1 MKVKSLRVL
10 IIVTIFISAISIMS
24 IISGIFIYND
34 MKKIEEASLDVSK
47 TRKSLIKDEDILI
60 KIKSNYSSVVK
71 TTKDTKLYINDN
83 GKYKDVGMINKDNIL
98 ELEVVDNISLD
109 NKYFKLLNSDY
120 YISYKDVTPTADTI
134 NKRYLN
140 YIEFPIEVTTKE
152 NVIYYDDS
160 FNEIFTLKSPVTAR
174 VIVNLDDYYGI
185 SLLSRLVYV
194 KKEDVSNTVE
204 VDISEEIAESIP
216 AILYHFIYL
225 DGDSSCN
232 DIICHSEE
240 QIDSHFKFLS
250 NNDVFTLNTSEVLS
264 FIKGEINLP
273 KKSILITIDDGARAE
288 NFIPFLEKYQLNATL
303 FLVSSWYPV
312 NKFES
317 SYLEIASH
325 THNMHT
331 TGVCLTGQGGGI
343 NCLPESEILNDL
355 KLSRETLNNTKAFCF
370 PFYEYSDYSINLVKE
385 AGFEMAFIGGSTK
398 IKKGIDPYKIP
409 RYPILSS
416 FGVEYISNLVLG

>member
-1 MKVKSLRVL
+1 MKIKPIRVL
-10 IIVTIFISAISIMS
+10 IIVSIFISVISIA
-24 IISGIFIYND
+24 SGIYIYND
-34 MKKIEEASLDVSK
+34 TKRREEEALTISK
-47 TRKSLIKDEDILI
+47 ARESLIKDENELI
-60 KIKSNYSSVVK
+60 KIKSNYSSIVK
-71 TTKDTKLYINDN
+71 TTKDTKLYLNDN
-83 GKYKDVGMINKDNIL
+83 GKYKDVGSINKDNIL
-98 ELEVVDNISLD
+98 ELESINNISLD
-109 NKYFKLLNSDY
+109 NKYFKLLGSDY
-120 YISYKDVTPTADTI
+120 YVSYKDVIPTTDTI

-140 YIEFPIEVTTKE
+140 YIEFPLEVTAKE
-152 NVIYYDDS
+152 KAVYYDEN
-160 FNEIFTLKSPVTAR
+160 FNEVFVIKNSVTAK
-174 VIVNLDDYYGI
+174 VIVNFDDYYGI

-194 KKEDVSNTVE
+194 KKEDVNNVVE
-204 VDISEEIAESIP
+204 VDSSEDMAESVP

-225 DGDSSCN
+225 GGDTSCG

-240 QIDSHFKFLS
+240 QIDSHFKFLAD
-250 NNDVFTLNTSEVLS
+250 NNVFTLNTSEVLS

-288 NFIPFLEKYQLNATL
+288 NFIPFLEKYGLNATL

-312 NKFES
+312 SKFS
-317 SYLEIASH
+317 SPYLEIASH

-331 TGVCLTGQGGGI
+331 TGVCPTGQGGGI
-343 NCLPESEILNDL
+343 NCLPESDILNDL

-385 AGFEMAFIGGSTK
+385 AGFEMSFIGGSTK

-416 FGVEYISNLVLG
+416 FGVDYISNLVLV

>member
-1 MKVKSLRVL
+1 MKVKPLRVL
-10 IIVTIFISAISIMS
+10 LIVTIFISVISIGC
-24 IISGIFIYND
+24 GIFIYND
-34 MKKIEEASLDVSK
+34 MKEREEASLSVSN
-47 TRKSLIKDEDILI
+47 TRKSLIKDEDVLI
-60 KIKSNYSSVVK
+60 KIKSNYSGVVK

-83 GKYKDVGMINKDNIL
+83 GKYKDVGKINKDNIL
-98 ELEVVDNISLD
+98 ELESIDNVSLN
-109 NKYFKLLNSDY
+109 NKYFKLKDSDY
-120 YISYKDVTPTADTI
+120 YISYKDVEPTSDTI

-140 YIEFPIEVTTKE
+140 YIEFPLEVTTKE
-152 NVIYYDDS
+152 SVVYYDDS
-160 FNEIFTLKSPVTAR
+160 FNELFSLNIPITSKV
-174 VIVNLDDYYGI
+174 VVNLDDYYGI

-194 KKEDVSNTVE
+194 KKEDVSNTIE
-204 VDISEEIAESIP
+204 ADSSEEMAVSVP

-225 DGDSSCN
+225 NGDTSCN

-250 NNDVFTLNTSEVLS
+250 DNDVFTLNTSEVLS

-312 NKFES
+312 SKFQS
-317 SYLEIASH
+317 PYLEIASH

-331 TGVCLTGQGGGI
+331 TGVCPTGQGGGI
-343 NCLPESEILNDL
+343 NCLPSDEILNDL

-370 PFYEYSDYSINLVKE
+370 PFYEYSNYSINLVKE
-385 AGFEMAFIGGSTK
+385 AGFEMSFIGGSTK

-416 FGVEYISNLVLG
+416 FGVDYISNLVLS

>member
-1 MKVKSLRVL
+1 MKIKPLRVL
-10 IIVTIFISAISIMS
+10 IIVTMFISVISL
-24 IISGIFIYND
+24 GCGVFIYND
-34 MKKIEEASLDVSK
+34 MKEREEASLNVLN
-47 TRKSLIKDEDILI
+47 TRKSLIKDENVLI
-60 KIKSNYSSVVK
+60 KIKSNYGSAVK

-83 GKYKDVGMINKDNIL
+83 GKYKDVGNINKDNIL
-98 ELEVVDNISLD
+98 ELESIDNIRLD

-120 YISYKDVTPTADTI
+120 YVSYKDVEPTTDTI

-152 NVIYYDDS
+152 STVYYDEN
-160 FNEIFTLKSPVTAR
+160 FNEVLTINIPVTAR
-174 VIVNLDDYYGI
+174 VIVNLNDYYGI

-194 KKEDVSNTVE
+194 KKEDFSNIVE
-204 VDISEEIAESIP
+204 VDSSEDMAESIP

-240 QIDSHFKFLS
+240 QIDSHFKFLAD
-250 NNDVFTLNTSEVLS
+250 NNIFTLNTSEVLS

-288 NFIPFLEKYQLNATL
+288 NFIPFLEKYGLNATL

-312 NKFES
+312 SKFES
-317 SYLEIASH
+317 SYLEVASH

-331 TGVCLTGQGGGI
+331 TGVCPTGQGGGI
-343 NCLPESEILNDL
+343 NCLPENEILNDL

-416 FGVEYISNLVLG
+416 FGVDYISNLVLG

>member
-1 MKVKSLRVL
+1 MKIKPLRVL
-10 IIVTIFISAISIMS
+10 IIVTIFTS
-24 IISGIFIYND
+24 IISITSGIYIYNN
-34 MKKIEEASLDVSK
+34 MKVREEASLNVLK
-47 TRKSLIKDEDILI
+47 IRKKLDNKENELN
-60 KIKSNYSSVVK
+60 KIKTNYNSIVK
-71 TTKDTKLYINDN
+71 TSKDTKLYINDN
-83 GKYKDVGMINKDNIL
+83 GKYKVVGNINKNNIL
-98 ELEVVDNISLD
+98 ELENIDNISLD
-109 NKYFKLLNSDY
+109 NKYFKLLNSNY
-120 YISYKDVTPTADTI
+120 YISYKDVMPTIDTI

-140 YIEFPIEVTTKE
+140 YVEFPIEVTTKDDTT
-152 NVIYYDDS
+152 YYDDN
-160 FNEIFTLKSPVTAR
+160 FNELFTLNDPITTK

-194 KKEDVSNTVE
+194 KKDNVSNVVE
-204 VDISEEIAESIP
+204 LDSSEEMAISIP

-225 DGDSSCN
+225 DGDTSCN
-232 DIICHSEE
+232 QTICHSEE

-250 NNDVFTLNTSEVLS
+250 DNDVFTLNTSEVLM
-264 FIKGEINLP
+264 FIKNEINLP

-312 NKFES
+312 NKFLS
-317 SYLEIASH
+317 PYLEIASH

-331 TGVCLTGQGGGI
+331 TGVCPTGQGGGI
-343 NCLPESEILNDL
+343 NCLPEEEILNDL

-370 PFYEYSDYSINLVKE
+370 PFYEYSDYAINLVKE

-409 RYPILSS
+409 RYPILSN
-416 FGVEYISNLVLG
+416 FGVSYLSNLVL

>member
-1 MKVKSLRVL
+1 MKIKPLRVL
-10 IIVTIFISAISIMS
+10 IIVTIFICVISI
-24 IISGIFIYND
+24 GCGVFIYND
-34 MKKIEEASLDVSK
+34 MKEREEESLNVSK
-47 TRKSLIKDEDILI
+47 TRNSLIKDENVLI
-60 KIKSNYSSVVK
+60 KIKSNYGSAVK
-71 TTKDTKLYINDN
+71 TTKDTKIYINDN
-83 GKYKDVGMINKDNIL
+83 GKYKDVGSINKDNIL

-109 NKYFKLLNSDY
+109 NKYFKLLDSDY
-120 YISYKDVTPTADTI
+120 YVSYKDVEPTDESI
-134 NKRYLN
+134 SKRYLN

-152 NVIYYDDS
+152 SVVYYDDS
-160 FNEIFTLKSPVTAR
+160 FNELFSLDIPITSK

-194 KKEDVSNTVE
+194 KKEDISNTVE
-204 VDISEEIAESIP
+204 VDSSEDVAESVP

-225 DGDSSCN
+225 NGDNSCN

-240 QIDSHFKFLS
+240 QIDSHFKFLAD
-250 NNDVFTLNTSEVLS
+250 NNVFTLNTSEVLS

-288 NFIPFLEKYQLNATL
+288 NFIPFLEKYGLNATL

-312 NKFES
+312 SKFS
-317 SYLEIASH
+317 SPYLEIASH

-331 TGVCLTGQGGGI
+331 TGVCPTGQGGGI

-409 RYPILSS
+409 RYPILNS
-416 FGVEYISNLVLG
+416 FGVDYISNLVLG

>member
-1 MKVKSLRVL
+1 MKIKPLRVL
-10 IIVTIFISAISIMS
+10 IIVTIFIS
-24 IISGIFIYND
+24 IISLGCGVFIYND
-34 MKKIEEASLDVSK
+34 MKEREEVSLNVSN

-60 KIKSNYSSVVK
+60 KIKSNYGSAVK
-71 TTKDTKLYINDN
+71 TTKDTKLYINDD
-83 GKYKDVGMINKDNIL
+83 GKYKDIGSINKDNIL
-98 ELEVVDNISLD
+98 ELESIDNINLD
-109 NKYFKLLNSDY
+109 NKYFKLLDNDY
-120 YISYKDVTPTADTI
+120 YVSYKDVTPTTDTI

-152 NVIYYDDS
+152 SVVCYDDG
-160 FNEIFTLKSPVTAR
+160 FNELFSLDIPVTSK

-194 KKEDVSNTVE
+194 KKEDVNNVVE
-204 VDISEEIAESIP
+204 VDSSEEITGSIP

-225 DGDSSCN
+225 DGDTSCN

-240 QIDSHFKFLS
+240 QIDSHFKFLAD
-250 NNDVFTLNTSEVLS
+250 NNIFTLNTSEVLS

-288 NFIPFLEKYQLNATL
+288 NFIPFLEKYGLNATL

-312 NKFES
+312 SKFES

-331 TGVCLTGQGGGI
+331 TGACPTGQGGGI

-398 IKKGIDPYKIP
+398 IKKGINPYKIP

-416 FGVEYISNLVLG
+416 FGVDYISNLVLS

>member
-1 MKVKSLRVL
+1 MKIKPIRVL
-10 IIVTIFISAISIMS
+10 IIISIFISVISIA
-24 IISGIFIYND
+24 SGIYIYND
-34 MKKIEEASLDVSK
+34 TKRREEEALTISK
-47 TRKSLIKDEDILI
+47 ARESLIKDENELI
-60 KIKSNYSSVVK
+60 KIKSNYSSIVK
-71 TTKDTKLYINDN
+71 TTKDTKLYLNDN
-83 GKYKDVGMINKDNIL
+83 GKYKDVGSINKDNIL
-98 ELEVVDNISLD
+98 ELESINNISLD
-109 NKYFKLLNSDY
+109 NKYFKLLGSDY
-120 YISYKDVTPTADTI
+120 YVSYKDVIPTTDTI

-140 YIEFPIEVTTKE
+140 YIEFPLEVTAKE
-152 NVIYYDDS
+152 KAVYYDEN
-160 FNEIFTLKSPVTAR
+160 FNEVFVIKNSVTAK
-174 VIVNLDDYYGI
+174 VIVNFDDYYGI

-194 KKEDVSNTVE
+194 KKEDVNNVVE
-204 VDISEEIAESIP
+204 VDSSEDMAESVP

-225 DGDSSCN
+225 DGDTSCG

-240 QIDSHFKFLS
+240 QIDSHFKFLAD
-250 NNDVFTLNTSEVLS
+250 NNVFTLNTSEVLS

-288 NFIPFLEKYQLNATL
+288 NFIPFLEKYGLNATL

-312 NKFES
+312 SKFS
-317 SYLEIASH
+317 SPYLEIASH

-331 TGVCLTGQGGGI
+331 TGVCPTGQGGGI
-343 NCLPESEILNDL
+343 NCLPESDILNDL

-385 AGFEMAFIGGSTK
+385 AGFEMSFIGGSTK

-416 FGVEYISNLVLG
+416 FGVDYISNLVLV

>member
-1 MKVKSLRVL
+1 MKIKPLRVL
-10 IIVTIFISAISIMS
+10 LIVTIFISVISL
-24 IISGIFIYND
+24 GCGVFIYND
-34 MKKIEEASLDVSK
+34 MKEREEVSLNVSN
-47 TRKSLIKDEDILI
+47 TRKSLIKDEDVLI
-60 KIKSNYSSVVK
+60 KIKSNYGSAVK

-83 GKYKDVGMINKDNIL
+83 GKYKDIGSINKDNIL
-98 ELEVVDNISLD
+98 ELESIDNINLN
-109 NKYFKLLNSDY
+109 NKYFKLLDNDY
-120 YISYKDVTPTADTI
+120 YVSYKDVIPTDESI

-152 NVIYYDDS
+152 NVVYYDEN
-160 FNEIFTLKSPVTAR
+160 FNEVFTINTPVISK
-174 VIVNLDDYYGI
+174 VIVNLGDYYGI

-204 VDISEEIAESIP
+204 GDSSVDMAESVP

-225 DGDSSCN
+225 DGDTSCN

-240 QIDSHFKFLS
+240 QIDSHFKFLAD
-250 NNDVFTLNTSEVLS
+250 NDVFTLNTSEVLS

-288 NFIPFLEKYQLNATL
+288 NFIPFLEKYGLNATL

-331 TGVCLTGQGGGI
+331 TGVCPTGQGGGI

-370 PFYEYSDYSINLVKE
+370 PFYEYSNYSINLVKE

-409 RYPILSS
+409 RYPILNS
-416 FGVEYISNLVLG
+416 FGVDYISNLVLG

>member
-1 MKVKSLRVL
+1 MKIKSLRVL
-10 IIVTIFISAISIMS
+10 IIVTIFISIVSIG
-24 IISGIFIYND
+24 SGIFIYND
-34 MKKIEEASLDVSK
+34 MMKREEASLNVS
-47 TRKSLIKDEDILI
+47 RNRESLIKDENVLI

-71 TTKDTKLYINDN
+71 TTKDTKLYISDN
-83 GKYKDVGMINKDNIL
+83 GEYIDAGSINKDNIL
-98 ELEVVDNISLD
+98 ELETIDNISLD
-109 NKYFKLLNSDY
+109 NKYFKLLDSDY
-120 YISYKDVTPTADTI
+120 YVSYKDVEPSDESI

-140 YIEFPIEVTTKE
+140 YIEFSIEVTTKE
-152 NVIYYDDS
+152 SAIYYDEN
-160 FNEIFTLKSPVTAR
+160 FNELFTLKDPITTKV
-174 VIVNLDDYYGI
+174 VVNLDDYYGI

-204 VDISEEIAESIP
+204 VDSSEDMAVSVP

-250 NNDVFTLNTSEVLS
+250 DNDVFTLNTSEVLS

-312 NKFES
+312 SKFQS
-317 SYLEIASH
+317 PYLEIASH

-331 TGVCLTGQGGGI
+331 TGVCPTGQGGGI
-343 NCLPESEILNDL
+343 NCLPSDEILNDL

-370 PFYEYSDYSINLVKE
+370 PFYEYSNYSINLVKE

-398 IKKGIDPYKIP
+398 IKKGINPYKIP

-416 FGVEYISNLVLG
+416 FNVDYISNLVLG

>member
-1 MKVKSLRVL
+1 MNIKPLRVL
-10 IIVTIFISAISIMS
+10 IIVTIFTSVISVGC
-24 IISGIFIYND
+24 GIFIYDD
-34 MKKIEEASLDVSK
+34 MKEREEVSLNVSN
-47 TRKSLIKDEDILI
+47 TRKSLIKDEDVLI
-60 KIKSNYSSVVK
+60 KIKSNYSNVVK

-83 GKYKDVGMINKDNIL
+83 GKYKDAGKINKDNIL
-98 ELEVVDNISLD
+98 ELESIDNVSLD
-109 NKYFKLLNSDY
+109 NKYFKLKDSDY
-120 YISYKDVTPTADTI
+120 YVSYKDVEYTSDTI

-140 YIEFPIEVTTKE
+140 YIEFPLEVTTKE
-152 NVIYYDDS
+152 NITYYDDS
-160 FNEIFTLKSPVTAR
+160 FNELLSLNIPITSKV
-174 VIVNLDDYYGI
+174 VVNLDDYYGI

-194 KKEDVSNTVE
+194 KKEDVSNTIE
-204 VDISEEIAESIP
+204 VDSSEEMAVSVP

-225 DGDSSCN
+225 DGDTSCN
-232 DIICHSEE
+232 DIICHSER

-250 NNDVFTLNTSEVLS
+250 DNDVFTLNTSEVLS

-288 NFIPFLEKYQLNATL
+288 NFIPFLEKYGLNATL

-312 NKFES
+312 SKFQS
-317 SYLEIASH
+317 PYLEIASH
-325 THNMHT
+325 THNMHI
-331 TGVCLTGQGGGI
+331 TGVCPTGQGGGI
-343 NCLPESEILNDL
+343 NCLPESDILNDL

-416 FGVEYISNLVLG
+416 FGVDYISNLVKN

>member
-1 MKVKSLRVL
+1 MKIKPLRVL
-10 IIVTIFISAISIMS
+10 IIVTIFISVISI
-24 IISGIFIYND
+24 GCGVFIYND
-34 MKKIEEASLDVSK
+34 MKEREEVSLNVSN
-47 TRKSLIKDEDILI
+47 TRKSLIKDENVLI
-60 KIKSNYSSVVK
+60 KIKSNYGSAVK
-71 TTKDTKLYINDN
+71 TTKDTKIYINDN
-83 GKYKDVGMINKDNIL
+83 GKYKDVGSINKDNIL
-98 ELEVVDNISLD
+98 ELESIDNINLN
-109 NKYFKLLNSDY
+109 NKYFKLLDNDY
-120 YISYKDVTPTADTI
+120 YVSYKDVEPTTDTI

-152 NVIYYDDS
+152 SVVCYDEN
-160 FNEIFTLKSPVTAR
+160 FNEVFTINIPVTSK

-194 KKEDVSNTVE
+194 KKEDVSNVVE
-204 VDISEEIAESIP
+204 VDSSEEMAESIP

-225 DGDSSCN
+225 NGDNSCN

-240 QIDSHFKFLS
+240 QIDSHFKFFAD
-250 NNDVFTLNTSEVLS
+250 NNVFTLNTSEVLS

-288 NFIPFLEKYQLNATL
+288 KFIPFLEKYGLNATL

-312 NKFES
+312 SKFS
-317 SYLEIASH
+317 SPYLEIASH

-331 TGVCLTGQGGGI
+331 TGVCPTGQGGGI
-343 NCLPESEILNDL
+343 NCLSRDEILNDL

-398 IKKGIDPYKIP
+398 IKKGINPYKIP

-416 FGVEYISNLVLG
+416 FGVDYISNLVKK

>member
-1 MKVKSLRVL
+1 MKVKPLRVL
-10 IIVTIFISAISIMS
+10 IIVTIFISVMS
-24 IISGIFIYND
+24 IGCGIFIYND
-34 MKKIEEASLDVSK
+34 MKVRENMSNRVIK
-47 TRKSLIKDEDILI
+47 TRESLVKEEDKLVRIKA
-60 KIKSNYSSVVK
+60 NYGSVVK
-71 TTKDTKLYINDN
+71 TTKDTTLYINDN
-83 GKYKDVGMINKDNIL
+83 GKYLDSGSINGGNIL
-98 ELEVVDNISLD
+98 ELETIDNISLD
-109 NKYFKLLNSDY
+109 NQYFKLLDSEY
-120 YISYKDVTPTADTI
+120 YVSYKDVIPTTDTVV

-140 YIEFPIEVTTKE
+140 YVEFPLEITTKK
-152 NVIYYDDS
+152 NTVFYDDS
-160 FNEIFTLKSPVTAR
+160 FNQVFTLDSPVTAK

-194 KKEDVSNTVE
+194 KKEDIDNSLEVNT
-204 VDISEEIAESIP
+204 DIESAQSIP

-250 NNDVFTLNTSEVLS
+250 DNDVFTLNTNEVLS

-312 NKFES
+312 SKFS
-317 SYLEIASH
+317 SPYLEIASH

-331 TGVCLTGQGGGI
+331 TGVCPTGQGGGI

-416 FGVEYISNLVLG
+416 FGVDYISNLVLG

>member
-1 MKVKSLRVL
+1 MKIKPLRVL
-10 IIVTIFISAISIMS
+10 IIVTIFISVISL
-24 IISGIFIYND
+24 GCGVFIYND
-34 MKKIEEASLDVSK
+34 MKEREEVSLNVSN

-60 KIKSNYSSVVK
+60 KIKSNYGSAVK
-71 TTKDTKLYINDN
+71 ATKDTKLYINDN
-83 GKYKDVGMINKDNIL
+83 GKYKDVGNINKDNIL
-98 ELEVVDNISLD
+98 ELESIDNIRLD

-120 YISYKDVTPTADTI
+120 YVSYKDVEPTDEYI

-152 NVIYYDDS
+152 SAVYYDEN
-160 FNEIFTLKSPVTAR
+160 FNEVFTINIPVTSK

-194 KKEDVSNTVE
+194 KKEDFSNIVE
-204 VDISEEIAESIP
+204 VDSSEEMAESVP

-225 DGDSSCN
+225 DGDTSCN

-240 QIDSHFKFLS
+240 QIDSHFKFIAD
-250 NNDVFTLNTSEVLS
+250 NNVFTLNTSEVLS

-288 NFIPFLEKYQLNATL
+288 NFIPFLEKYGLNATL

-312 NKFES
+312 SKFS
-317 SYLEIASH
+317 SPYLEIASH

-331 TGVCLTGQGGGI
+331 TGACPTGQGGGI

-398 IKKGIDPYKIP
+398 IKKGINPYKIP

-416 FGVEYISNLVLG
+416 FGVDYISNLVLS

>member
-1 MKVKSLRVL
+1 MKIKPIRVL
-10 IIVTIFISAISIMS
+10 IIVTIFISLIS
-24 IISGIFIYND
+24 IISGIYIYSD
-34 MKKIEEASLDVSK
+34 MKERKEASLDVIRVRNFLNEK
-47 TRKSLIKDEDILI
+47 EETLT
-60 KIKSNYSSVVK
+60 KIKSNYDSVVK
-71 TTKDTKLYINDN
+71 TTKDTKLFINED
-83 GKYKDVGMINKDNIL
+83 GKYKDVGSINKDNIL

-109 NKYFKLLNSDY
+109 NKYFKLLGSDY
-120 YISYKDVTPTADTI
+120 YVSYKDVIPTTDTI

-140 YIEFPIEVTTKE
+140 YIEFPLEVTTKE
-152 NVIYYDDS
+152 KVVYYDEN
-160 FNEIFTLKSPVTAR
+160 FNELFTIKNPVTSK
-174 VIVNLDDYYGI
+174 VIVNFDDYYGI

-194 KKEDVSNTVE
+194 KKEAVSNVVE
-204 VDISEEIAESIP
+204 VDSSEDIAESVP

-232 DIICHSEE
+232 DVICHSEE
-240 QIDSHFKFLS
+240 QIDSHFKFLAD
-250 NNDVFTLNTSEVLS
+250 NDVFTLNTSEVLS

-288 NFIPFLEKYQLNATL
+288 NFIPFLEKYGLNATL

-312 NKFES
+312 SKFS
-317 SYLEIASH
+317 SPYLEIASH

-331 TGVCLTGQGGGI
+331 TGVCPTGQGGGI

-370 PFYEYSDYSINLVKE
+370 PFYEYSNYSINLVKE

-416 FGVEYISNLVLG
+416 FGVDYISNLVLG

>member
-10 IIVTIFISAISIMS
+10 LIVIIFISVISIGC
-24 IISGIFIYND
+24 GIFIYND
-34 MKKIEEASLDVSK
+34 MREREEKSLNVSN
-47 TRKSLIKDEDILI
+47 TRKSLIKDEDVLI
-60 KIKSNYSSVVK
+60 KIKSNYSGVVK
-71 TTKDTKLYINDN
+71 TLKDTKLYIDDN
-83 GKYKDVGMINKDNIL
+83 GKYKDAGKINKDNIL
-98 ELEVVDNISLD
+98 ELGSIDNVSLD
-109 NKYFKLLNSDY
+109 NKYFKLKDSDY
-120 YISYKDVTPTADTI
+120 YISYKDVEPTSDTI

-140 YIEFPIEVTTKE
+140 YIEFPIEVTTKD
-152 NVIYYDDS
+152 NISYYDDN
-160 FNEIFTLKSPVTAR
+160 FKEIFMLKESITTK

-185 SLLSRLVYV
+185 DLFNRLVYV
-194 KKEDVSNTVE
+194 NKKDINNTIEVSTDKDNA
-204 VDISEEIAESIP
+204 SSIP

-225 DGDSSCN
+225 DGDNSCN

-240 QIDSHFKFLS
+240 QIDSHFKYLS
-250 NNDVFTLNTSEVLS
+250 DNEVFTLNTSEVLM

-288 NFIPFLEKYQLNATL
+288 NFIPFLEKYKLNATL

-312 NKFES
+312 SKFES

-331 TGVCLTGQGGGI
+331 TGVCPTGQGGGI

-370 PFYEYSDYSINLVKE
+370 PFYEYSNYSINLVKE

-416 FGVEYISNLVLG
+416 FDVDYISNLVLG

>member
-1 MKVKSLRVL
+1 MKIKSLRVL
-10 IIVTIFISAISIMS
+10 IIVTIFISIVSIG
-24 IISGIFIYND
+24 SGIFIYND
-34 MKKIEEASLDVSK
+34 MMKREEASLNVS
-47 TRKSLIKDEDILI
+47 RNRESLIKDENVLI
-60 KIKSNYSSVVK
+60 KIKSNYSSVVR

-83 GKYKDVGMINKDNIL
+83 SEYIDAGSINKDNIL
-98 ELEVVDNISLD
+98 ELETIDNISLD
-109 NKYFKLLNSDY
+109 NKYFKLLDSDY
-120 YISYKDVTPTADTI
+120 YVSYKDVEPTDESI

-152 NVIYYDDS
+152 SVVYYDEN
-160 FNEIFTLKSPVTAR
+160 FNEVFTINIPTTSK
-174 VIVNLDDYYGI
+174 VIVNLNDYYGI

-194 KKEDVSNTVE
+194 RKEDISNIVE
-204 VDISEEIAESIP
+204 VDSSEEIAESIP

-225 DGDSSCN
+225 DGDTSCN

-240 QIDSHFKFLS
+240 QIDSHFKFIAD
-250 NNDVFTLNTSEVLS
+250 NNVFTLNTSEVLS

-288 NFIPFLEKYQLNATL
+288 NFIPFLEKYGLNATL

-312 NKFES
+312 SKFS
-317 SYLEIASH
+317 SPYLEIASH

-331 TGVCLTGQGGGI
+331 TGVCPTGQGGGI

-416 FGVEYISNLVLG
+416 FGVDYISNLVLG

>member
-1 MKVKSLRVL
+1 MKIKPLRVL
-10 IIVTIFISAISIMS
+10 IIVTIFIS
-24 IISGIFIYND
+24 IISLGCGVFIYND
-34 MKKIEEASLDVSK
+34 MKEREEASLNVSN

-60 KIKSNYSSVVK
+60 KIKSNYGSAVK

-83 GKYKDVGMINKDNIL
+83 GKYKDVGNINKDNIL
-98 ELEVVDNISLD
+98 ELESIDNINLD
-109 NKYFKLLNSDY
+109 NKYFKLLANDY
-120 YISYKDVTPTADTI
+120 YVSYKDVEPTDESI

-152 NVIYYDDS
+152 SVVYYDEN
-160 FNEIFTLKSPVTAR
+160 FNEVFTINIPTTSK
-174 VIVNLDDYYGI
+174 VIVNLNDYYGI

-194 KKEDVSNTVE
+194 KKEDISNIVE
-204 VDISEEIAESIP
+204 VDSSEEIAESIP

-225 DGDSSCN
+225 EGDTNCN

-240 QIDSHFKFLS
+240 QIDSHFKFIAD
-250 NNDVFTLNTSEVLS
+250 NNVFTLNTSEVLS

-288 NFIPFLEKYQLNATL
+288 NFIPFLEKYGLNATL

-312 NKFES
+312 SKFS
-317 SYLEIASH
+317 SPYLEIASH

-331 TGVCLTGQGGGI
+331 TGVCPTGQGGGI

-416 FGVEYISNLVLG
+416 FGVDYISNLVLD

>member
-10 IIVTIFISAISIMS
+10 LIVIIFISVISIGC
-24 IISGIFIYND
+24 GIFIYND
-34 MKKIEEASLDVSK
+34 MREREEKSLNVSN
-47 TRKSLIKDEDILI
+47 TRKSLIKDEDVLI
-60 KIKSNYSSVVK
+60 KIKSNYSGVVK
-71 TTKDTKLYINDN
+71 ILKDTKLYIDDN
-83 GKYKDVGMINKDNIL
+83 GKYKDAGKINKDNIL
-98 ELEVVDNISLD
+98 ELGSIDNFSLD
-109 NKYFKLLNSDY
+109 NKYFKLKDSDY
-120 YISYKDVTPTADTI
+120 YISYKDVEPTSDTI

-140 YIEFPIEVTTKE
+140 YIEFPFEVTIKE
-152 NVIYYDDS
+152 NVVYYDDS
-160 FNEIFTLKSPVTAR
+160 FKEIFMLKESVTTK

-185 SLLSRLVYV
+185 DLFNRLVYV
-194 KKEDVSNTVE
+194 NKEDVSNTVE
-204 VDISEEIAESIP
+204 VDNSEEVAESIP

-225 DGDSSCN
+225 NGDSSCN
-232 DIICHSEE
+232 DIICHSES

-250 NNDVFTLNTSEVLS
+250 DNDIFTLNTSEVLS

-288 NFIPFLEKYQLNATL
+288 NFIPFLEKYDLNATL

-312 NKFES
+312 SKFS
-317 SYLEIASH
+317 SPYLEIASH

-331 TGVCLTGQGGGI
+331 TGVCPTGQGGGI
-343 NCLPESEILNDL
+343 NCLPSDEILNDL

-416 FGVEYISNLVLG
+416 FGVDYISNLALG

>member
-1 MKVKSLRVL
+1 MKIKPLRVL
-10 IIVTIFISAISIMS
+10 IIVTIFIS
-24 IISGIFIYND
+24 IISLGCGVFIYND
-34 MKKIEEASLDVSK
+34 MKEREEASLNVSN

-60 KIKSNYSSVVK
+60 KIKSNYGSAVK

-83 GKYKDVGMINKDNIL
+83 GKYKDVGNINKDNIL
-98 ELEVVDNISLD
+98 ELESIDNINLD
-109 NKYFKLLNSDY
+109 NKYFKLLANDY
-120 YISYKDVTPTADTI
+120 YVSYKDVEPTDESI

-152 NVIYYDDS
+152 SVVYYDEN
-160 FNEIFTLKSPVTAR
+160 FNEVFTINIPTTSK
-174 VIVNLDDYYGI
+174 VIVNLNDYYGI

-194 KKEDVSNTVE
+194 RKEDISNIVE
-204 VDISEEIAESIP
+204 VDSSEEIAESIP

-225 DGDSSCN
+225 DGDTSCN

-240 QIDSHFKFLS
+240 QIDSHFKFIAD
-250 NNDVFTLNTSEVLS
+250 NNVFTLNTSEVLS

-288 NFIPFLEKYQLNATL
+288 NFIPFLEKYGLNATL

-312 NKFES
+312 SKFES

-331 TGVCLTGQGGGI
+331 TGVCPTGQGGGI

-416 FGVEYISNLVLG
+416 FGVDYISNLALG

>member
-1 MKVKSLRVL
+1 MKLNPLRVL
-10 IIVTIFISAISIMS
+10 IIVTIFIIVIAVSC
-24 IISGIFIYND
+24 GVFIYYDINER
-34 MKKIEEASLDVSK
+34 KEITIDVYK
-47 TRKSLIKDEDILI
+47 NRESLINKENTLI
-60 KIKSNYSSVVK
+60 KIKSNYNSTVRTIRDS
-71 TTKDTKLYINDN
+71 KLYIKDN
-83 GKYKDVGMINKDNIL
+83 GKYKERGKINKGITL
-98 ELEVVDNISLD
+98 ELESLNNISLN
-109 NKYFKLLNSDY
+109 NKYFKILNSNY
-120 YISYKDVTPTADTI
+120 YISYKDIKPSNDTI

-152 NVIYYDDS
+152 SVVYYDDS
-160 FNEIFTLKSPVTAR
+160 FNELFSLNIPITSK

-204 VDISEEIAESIP
+204 VDSSEEIAESIP

-225 DGDSSCN
+225 DGDNSCN

-331 TGVCLTGQGGGI
+331 TGVCPAGQGGGI

-416 FGVEYISNLVLG
+416 FGVDYISNLVLG

>member
-1 MKVKSLRVL
+1 MKVKSLRVI
-10 IIVTIFISAISIMS
+10 IIVTIFISVIS
-24 IISGIFIYND
+24 IISVVFIYND
-34 MKKIEEASLDVSK
+34 MKKREEASLEVSK
-47 TRKSLIKDEDILI
+47 ARKSLIENENVLI
-60 KIKSNYSSVVK
+60 KIKSNYNNVVK
-71 TTKDTKLYINDN
+71 TTKDTKLYINNN
-83 GKYKDVGMINKDNIL
+83 GKYKDVGKINKDNIL
-98 ELEVVDNISLD
+98 ELESIDNISLD
-109 NKYFKLLNSDY
+109 NKYFNLLDSDY
-120 YISYKDVTPTADTI
+120 YVSYKDVKPTDESI

-152 NVIYYDDS
+152 NVVYYDENS
-160 FNEIFTLKSPVTAR
+160 NEVFTLNIPITSKV
-174 VIVNLDDYYGI
+174 VVNLDDYYGI
-185 SLLSRLVYV
+185 SLLSRLVYI
-194 KKEDVSNTVE
+194 KKADISNTVE
-204 VDISEEIAESIP
+204 VDNNEEVAESIP

-225 DGDSSCN
+225 NDDNSCN

-250 NNDVFTLNTSEVLS
+250 DNDVFTLNTSEVLR
-264 FIKGEINLP
+264 FIKNEINLP

-303 FLVSSWYPV
+303 FLVSSWYPIS
-312 NKFES
+312 KFQS
-317 SYLEIASH
+317 PYLEIASH

-331 TGVCLTGQGGGI
+331 TGVCPTGQGGGI
-343 NCLPESEILNDL
+343 NCLPSDEILNDL

-398 IKKGIDPYKIP
+398 IKKGINPYKIP

-416 FGVEYISNLVLG
+416 FGVDYISNLVKK

>member
-1 MKVKSLRVL
+1 MKIKPIRVL
-10 IIVTIFISAISIMS
+10 IIISIFISVISIA
-24 IISGIFIYND
+24 SGIYIYND
-34 MKKIEEASLDVSK
+34 TKKREEEALTISK
-47 TRKSLIKDEDILI
+47 ARESLIKDENELI
-60 KIKSNYSSVVK
+60 KIKSNYSSIVK
-71 TTKDTKLYINDN
+71 TTKDTKLYLNNN
-83 GKYKDVGMINKDNIL
+83 GKYKDVGSINKDNIL
-98 ELEVVDNISLD
+98 ELETLDNISLD
-109 NKYFKLLNSDY
+109 NKYFKLLDSDY
-120 YISYKDVTPTADTI
+120 YVSYKDVEPSDESI

-152 NVIYYDDS
+152 NVIYYDEN
-160 FNEIFTLKSPVTAR
+160 FNEVFTLKSPVTSK

-204 VDISEEIAESIP
+204 IDSSEEEQAESIP

-225 DGDSSCN
+225 DGDTSCN

-250 NNDVFTLNTSEVLS
+250 DNDVFTLNTNEVLS
-264 FIKGEINLP
+264 FINGEINLP

-312 NKFES
+312 SKFS
-317 SYLEIASH
+317 SPYLEIASH

-331 TGVCLTGQGGGI
+331 TGVCPTGQGGGI
-343 NCLPESEILNDL
+343 NCLQESDILNDL

-385 AGFEMAFIGGSTK
+385 AGFEMSFIGGSTK

-416 FGVEYISNLVLG
+416 FGVDYISNLVLV

>member
-1 MKVKSLRVL
+1 MKVKSLRVI
-10 IIVTIFISAISIMS
+10 IIVTIFISVIS
-24 IISGIFIYND
+24 IISVVFIYND
-34 MKKIEEASLDVSK
+34 MKKREEASLEVSK
-47 TRKSLIKDEDILI
+47 ARKSLIENENVLI
-60 KIKSNYSSVVK
+60 KIKSNYNNVVK
-71 TTKDTKLYINDN
+71 TTKDTKLYINNN
-83 GKYKDVGMINKDNIL
+83 GKYKDVGKINKDNIL
-98 ELEVVDNISLD
+98 ELESIDNISLD
-109 NKYFKLLNSDY
+109 NKYFNLLDSDY
-120 YISYKDVTPTADTI
+120 YVSYKDVKPTDESI

-152 NVIYYDDS
+152 NVVYYDENS
-160 FNEIFTLKSPVTAR
+160 NEVFTLNIPITSKV
-174 VIVNLDDYYGI
+174 VVNLDDYYGI

-194 KKEDVSNTVE
+194 KKADISNTVE
-204 VDISEEIAESIP
+204 VDNNEEVAESIP

-225 DGDSSCN
+225 NGDNSCN

-250 NNDVFTLNTSEVLS
+250 DNDVFTLNTSEVLR
-264 FIKGEINLP
+264 FIKNEINLP

-303 FLVSSWYPV
+303 FLVSSWYPIS
-312 NKFES
+312 KFQS
-317 SYLEIASH
+317 PYLEIASH

-331 TGVCLTGQGGGI
+331 TGVCPTGQGGGI
-343 NCLPESEILNDL
+343 NCLPESDILNDL

-370 PFYEYSDYSINLVKE
+370 PFYEYSNYSINLVKE

-416 FGVEYISNLVLG
+416 FGVDYISNLVLG

>member
-1 MKVKSLRVL
+1 MKVKPLRVL
-10 IIVTIFISAISIMS
+10 LIVTIFISVISIS
-24 IISGIFIYND
+24 CGVFIYND
-34 MKKIEEASLDVSK
+34 MKKREESSLNVSK
-47 TRKSLIKDEDILI
+47 TRKSLIEDENVLI
-60 KIKSNYSSVVK
+60 KIKSNYGSAVK
-71 TTKDTKLYINDN
+71 TIKDTKLYINDN
-83 GKYKDVGMINKDNIL
+83 GKYKDVGNINKDNIL
-98 ELEVVDNISLD
+98 ELETIDNINLN
-109 NKYFKLLNSDY
+109 NKYFKLLDSDY
-120 YISYKDVTPTADTI
+120 YVSYKDVEPTDESI

-152 NVIYYDDS
+152 SVVYYDDS
-160 FNEIFTLKSPVTAR
+160 FNELFSLNIPVTSK
-174 VIVNLDDYYGI
+174 VVVNLDDYYGI

-194 KKEDVSNTVE
+194 RKEDVSNTLE
-204 VDISEEIAESIP
+204 VDSIEEMAVSVP

-240 QIDSHFKFLS
+240 QIDSHFKYLAD
-250 NNDVFTLNTSEVLS
+250 NDVFTLNTSEVLS

-288 NFIPFLEKYQLNATL
+288 NFIPFLEKYGLNATL

-312 NKFES
+312 SKFS
-317 SYLEIASH
+317 SPYLEVASH

-331 TGVCLTGQGGGI
+331 TGVCPTGQGGGI
-343 NCLPESEILNDL
+343 NCLPKDEILNDL
-355 KLSRETLNNTKAFCF
+355 RLSRETLNNAKAFCF

-398 IKKGIDPYKIP
+398 IKKGINPYKIP

-416 FGVEYISNLVLG
+416 FGVDYISNLVLS

>member
-1 MKVKSLRVL
+1 MKVKPLRVL
-10 IIVTIFISAISIMS
+10 IIVTIFISVISLS
-24 IISGIFIYND
+24 CGIFIYND
-34 MKKIEEASLDVSK
+34 MKEREEASLNVSN

-60 KIKSNYSSVVK
+60 KIKSNYGSAVK

-83 GKYKDVGMINKDNIL
+83 GKYKDVGNINKDNIL
-98 ELEVVDNISLD
+98 ELESIDNINLD
-109 NKYFKLLNSDY
+109 NKYFKLLANDY
-120 YISYKDVTPTADTI
+120 YVSYKDVEPTDESI

-152 NVIYYDDS
+152 SVVYYDEN
-160 FNEIFTLKSPVTAR
+160 FNEVFTINIPTTSK
-174 VIVNLDDYYGI
+174 VIVNLNDYYGI

-194 KKEDVSNTVE
+194 RKEDISNIVE
-204 VDISEEIAESIP
+204 VDSSEEIAESIP

-225 DGDSSCN
+225 DGDTSCN

-240 QIDSHFKFLS
+240 QIDSHFKFIAD
-250 NNDVFTLNTSEVLS
+250 NNVFTLNTSEVLS

-288 NFIPFLEKYQLNATL
+288 NFIPFLEKYGLNATL

-312 NKFES
+312 SKFS
-317 SYLEIASH
+317 SPYLEIASH

-331 TGVCLTGQGGGI
+331 TGVCPTGQGGGI

-416 FGVEYISNLVLG
+416 FGVDYISNLALG

>member
-1 MKVKSLRVL
+1 MKVKSLRVI
-10 IIVTIFISAISIMS
+10 IIVTIFISVIS
-24 IISGIFIYND
+24 IISVVFIYND
-34 MKKIEEASLDVSK
+34 MKKREEASLEVSK
-47 TRKSLIKDEDILI
+47 ARKSLIENENVLI
-60 KIKSNYSSVVK
+60 KIKSNYNNVVK
-71 TTKDTKLYINDN
+71 TTKDTKLYINNN
-83 GKYKDVGMINKDNIL
+83 GKYKDVGKINKDNIL
-98 ELEVVDNISLD
+98 ELESIDNISLD
-109 NKYFKLLNSDY
+109 NKYFNLLDSDY
-120 YISYKDVTPTADTI
+120 YVSYKDVKPTDESI

-152 NVIYYDDS
+152 NVVYYDENS
-160 FNEIFTLKSPVTAR
+160 NEVFTLNIPITSKV
-174 VIVNLDDYYGI
+174 VVNLDDYYGI

-194 KKEDVSNTVE
+194 KKADISNTVE
-204 VDISEEIAESIP
+204 VDNNEEVAESIP

-225 DGDSSCN
+225 NGDNSCN

-250 NNDVFTLNTSEVLS
+250 DNDVFTLNTSEVLR
-264 FIKGEINLP
+264 FIKNEINLP

-288 NFIPFLEKYQLNATL
+288 NFIPFLEKYGLNATL
-303 FLVSSWYPV
+303 FLVSSWYPIS
-312 NKFES
+312 KFQS
-317 SYLEIASH
+317 PYLEIASH

-331 TGVCLTGQGGGI
+331 TGVCPTGQGGGI
-343 NCLPESEILNDL
+343 NCLPESDILNDL

-416 FGVEYISNLVLG
+416 FGVDYISNLVLG

>member
-1 MKVKSLRVL
+1 MRIKPIRVL
-10 IIVTIFISAISIMS
+10 IIVTIFISVISLGC
-24 IISGIFIYND
+24 GIYVYND
-34 MKKIEEASLDVSK
+34 MKEREKISLNVSK
-47 TRKSLIKDEDILI
+47 TKESLIKDEKLLI
-60 KIKSNYSSVVK
+60 KIKSNYNSVVK
-71 TTKDTKLYINDN
+71 TIKNTKLYINDN
-83 GKYKDVGMINKDNIL
+83 GKYIESGSINKDVVL
-98 ELEVVDNISLD
+98 ELESIDKISLD
-109 NKYFKLLNSDY
+109 NKYFKLLDSDY
-120 YISYKDVTPTADTI
+120 YVSYKDVTPTDNTI

-152 NVIYYDDS
+152 NIVYYDES
-160 FNEIFTLKSPVTAR
+160 FKELFTIKSSVTSK

-194 KKEDVSNTVE
+194 KKEDVSNVVE
-204 VDISEEIAESIP
+204 IDSSEDMAESVP

-225 DGDSSCN
+225 NGDIGCN

-240 QIDSHFKFLS
+240 QIDSHFKFLAD
-250 NNDVFTLNTSEVLS
+250 NDVFTLNTSEVLS

-288 NFIPFLEKYQLNATL
+288 NFIPFLEKYGLNATL

-312 NKFES
+312 SKFES

-331 TGVCLTGQGGGI
+331 TGVCPTGQGGGI

-416 FGVEYISNLVLG
+416 FGVDYISNLVLG

>member
-1 MKVKSLRVL
+1 MKIKPLRVL
-10 IIVTIFISAISIMS
+10 IIVTIFISVISI
-24 IISGIFIYND
+24 GCGVFIYND
-34 MKKIEEASLDVSK
+34 MKEREEESLNVSK
-47 TRKSLIKDEDILI
+47 TRNSLIKDENVLI
-60 KIKSNYSSVVK
+60 KIKSNYGSAVK
-71 TTKDTKLYINDN
+71 TTKDTKIYINDN
-83 GKYKDVGMINKDNIL
+83 GKYKDVGSINKDNIL

-109 NKYFKLLNSDY
+109 NKYFKLLDSDY
-120 YISYKDVTPTADTI
+120 YVSYKDVEPTDESI
-134 NKRYLN
+134 SKRYLN

-152 NVIYYDDS
+152 SVVYYDDS
-160 FNEIFTLKSPVTAR
+160 FNELFSLDIPITSK

-194 KKEDVSNTVE
+194 KKEDVSNVVE
-204 VDISEEIAESIP
+204 VDSSEEMAESIP

-225 DGDSSCN
+225 NGDNSCN

-240 QIDSHFKFLS
+240 QIDSHFKFLAD
-250 NNDVFTLNTSEVLS
+250 NNVFTLNTSEVLS

-288 NFIPFLEKYQLNATL
+288 NFIPFLEKYGLNATL

-331 TGVCLTGQGGGI
+331 TGVCPSGQGGGI

-370 PFYEYSDYSINLVKE
+370 PFYEYSNYSINLVKE

-416 FGVEYISNLVLG
+416 FGVDYISNLVLG

>member
-1 MKVKSLRVL
+1 MKVKPLRVL
-10 IIVTIFISAISIMS
+10 LIVTIFISVISI
-24 IISGIFIYND
+24 GCGVFIYND
-34 MKKIEEASLDVSK
+34 MKEREEASLNVSN

-60 KIKSNYSSVVK
+60 KIKSNYGSAVK

-83 GKYKDVGMINKDNIL
+83 GKYKDVGNINKDNIL
-98 ELEVVDNISLD
+98 ELESIDNINLD
-109 NKYFKLLNSDY
+109 NKYFKLLANDY
-120 YISYKDVTPTADTI
+120 YVSYKDVEPTDESI

-152 NVIYYDDS
+152 SVVYYDEN
-160 FNEIFTLKSPVTAR
+160 FNEVFTINIPTTSK
-174 VIVNLDDYYGI
+174 VIVNLNDYYGI

-194 KKEDVSNTVE
+194 RKEDISNIVE
-204 VDISEEIAESIP
+204 VDSSEEIAESIP

-225 DGDSSCN
+225 DGDTSCN

-240 QIDSHFKFLS
+240 QIDSHFKFIAD
-250 NNDVFTLNTSEVLS
+250 NNVFTLNTSEVLS

-288 NFIPFLEKYQLNATL
+288 NFIPFLEKYGLNATL

-312 NKFES
+312 SKFES

-331 TGVCLTGQGGGI
+331 TGVCPTGQGGGI

-416 FGVEYISNLVLG
+416 FGVDYISNLALG

>member
-1 MKVKSLRVL
+1 MKVKPLRVL
-10 IIVTIFISAISIMS
+10 LIVTIFISVISIS
-24 IISGIFIYND
+24 CGAFIYND
-34 MKKIEEASLDVSK
+34 MKEREEVSLNVSK
-47 TRKSLIKDEDILI
+47 TRKSLIEDENILI
-60 KIKSNYSSVVK
+60 KIKSNYGSVVK

-83 GKYKDVGMINKDNIL
+83 GNYKDIGKINKDNIL
-98 ELEVVDNISLD
+98 ELESIDNISLN
-109 NKYFKLLNSDY
+109 NKYFKLKDSDY
-120 YISYKDVTPTADTI
+120 YISYKNVEPTDESI

-152 NVIYYDDS
+152 NVVYYDDS
-160 FNEIFTLKSPVTAR
+160 FNELFSLNTPVTSK
-174 VIVNLDDYYGI
+174 VVVNLDDYYGI

-194 KKEDVSNTVE
+194 KKEDVRNTVE
-204 VDISEEIAESIP
+204 VDNNEEEKAESIP

-225 DGDSSCN
+225 NGDTSCN

-250 NNDVFTLNTSEVLS
+250 DNDVFTLNTSEVLS

-312 NKFES
+312 SKFQS

-331 TGVCLTGQGGGI
+331 TGVCPTGQGGGI
-343 NCLPESEILNDL
+343 NCLPESDILNDL

-416 FGVEYISNLVLG
+416 FGVDYISNLVLG

>member
-1 MKVKSLRVL
+1 MKIKPLRVL
-10 IIVTIFISAISIMS
+10 IIVTIFISVISI
-24 IISGIFIYND
+24 GCGVFIYND
-34 MKKIEEASLDVSK
+34 MKEREEESLNVSK
-47 TRKSLIKDEDILI
+47 TRNSLIKDENVLI
-60 KIKSNYSSVVK
+60 KIKSNYGSAVK
-71 TTKDTKLYINDN
+71 TTKDTKIYINDN
-83 GKYKDVGMINKDNIL
+83 GKYKDVGSINKDNIL

-109 NKYFKLLNSDY
+109 NKYFKLLDSDY
-120 YISYKDVTPTADTI
+120 YVSYKDVEPTDESI
-134 NKRYLN
+134 SKRYLN

-152 NVIYYDDS
+152 SVVYYDDS
-160 FNEIFTLKSPVTAR
+160 FNELFSLDIPITSK

-194 KKEDVSNTVE
+194 KKEDVSNVVE
-204 VDISEEIAESIP
+204 VDSSEDVAESIP

-225 DGDSSCN
+225 NGDNSCN

-240 QIDSHFKFLS
+240 QIDSHFKFLAD
-250 NNDVFTLNTSEVLS
+250 NNVFTLNTSEVLS

-288 NFIPFLEKYQLNATL
+288 NFIPFLEKYGLNATL

-331 TGVCLTGQGGGI
+331 TGVCPTGQGGGI

-398 IKKGIDPYKIP
+398 IKKGIDLYKIP
-409 RYPILSS
+409 RYPILNS
-416 FGVEYISNLVLG
+416 FGVDYISNLVLG